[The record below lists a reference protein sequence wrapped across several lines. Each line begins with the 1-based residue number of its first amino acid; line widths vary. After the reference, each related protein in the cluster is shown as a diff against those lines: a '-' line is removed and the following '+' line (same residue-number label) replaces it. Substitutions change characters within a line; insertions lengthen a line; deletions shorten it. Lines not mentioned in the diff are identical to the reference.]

1 MIHRKL
7 LPPNPPLL
15 FIRASSVPAS
25 IEPPWVPGNTNVF
38 SSDIMIKFFRSH
50 DIVTTEAKLYI
61 SNRQTYHY
69 RKKRYVLNNQAS
81 TRKDITKIGG
91 CIPAP
96 SLFYEREVS
105 IPACFDA
112 KINKK
117 FKIGLPNRIFRNT
130 SLHITF
136 VIVQNLPSYSTK
148 KTNYKKLV
156 IFAKTG

>member
-1 MIHRKL
+1 MSLIIRQVHGKTL
-7 LPPNPPLL
+7 L
-15 FIRASSVPAS
+15 
-25 IEPPWVPGNTNVF
+25 
-38 SSDIMIKFFRSH
+38 K
-50 DIVTTEAKLYI
+50 
-61 SNRQTYHY
+61 Q
-69 RKKRYVLNNQAS
+69 
-81 TRKDITKIGG
+81 GG

-136 VIVQNLPSYSTK
+136 VIIQNLPSYSTI
-148 KTNYKKLV
+148 YAVLRLPPLICYV
-156 IFAKTG
+156 HS